1 MKKIVGIIAVVVILA
16 AGGGAYYLY
25 TQNMALQS
33 KIRELQSDPKVVA
46 QQEVKNAVE
55 MVAKVVALPDG
66 EDPVVATVTDK
77 EKLKDQAFFAKAENG
92 DKVLIYAKAKRIY
105 LFRPSENKLL
115 EAAPLNIGTQP
126 AASEKP
132 KASPQE

>member
-1 MKKIVGIIAVVVILA
+1 MKKILGIVAVVVILA
-16 AGGGAYYLY
+16 GGAGAYYLY
-25 TQNMALQS
+25 TQNMSLQS
-33 KIRELQSDPKVVA
+33 KVRELQSDPKVVA
-46 QQEVKNAVE
+46 QQEVKNTVE
-55 MVAKVVALPDG
+55 MVAKVVALPEG

-77 EKLKDQAFFAKAENG
+77 AKLKDQTFFAKAENG

-105 LFRPSENKLL
+105 LFRPSESKLL

-132 KASPQE
+132 KAKTEE